1 MSPVGDCTLFS
12 HSTFLY
18 IPVCD
23 GKIRITLFIIYL
35 NILLYLLL
43 QLYRLEK
50 MSATLVLFSLDLPSQ
65 VAVSII
71 CLSLLLSS
79 LSRPKGNIKG
89 KAVAVE
95 LIVEH
100 LDLRIVPFAYALPI
114 LSNLLKLF
122 LF

>member
-1 MSPVGDCTLFS
+1 
-12 HSTFLY
+12 
-18 IPVCD
+18 
-23 GKIRITLFIIYL
+23 
-35 NILLYLLL
+35 
-43 QLYRLEK
+43 

-114 LSNLLKLF
+114 LSNLLEIF
-122 LF
+122 PF